1 MTTHDTTVEFRDT
14 TLPLSDTLRAMAGSI
29 EGHLVTVR
37 ELLALSGEHGLL
49 LAMILLTI
57 PFLVPISIPGIST
70 AFGLVGIFI
79 SISIVVNRVPWLPE
93 RLLDHPVHTER
104 LVPAIH
110 KGADLVHHIDRVS
123 HLRLERLTTGAAIH
137 RANGLGLL
145 LGNILLLFPLGLV
158 PFSNTLPGW
167 GILLLAAGMVQRDGL
182 LILAGWLFLI
192 ATLVYFAVLAAVA
205 LATGQGIIGLFQ

>member
-1 MTTHDTTVEFRDT
+1 MEPHDTTVEFRDAA
-14 TLPLSDTLRAMAGSI
+14 LPLSDLLRAMADSI

-37 ELLALSGEHGLL
+37 DLLALSGEHGML
-49 LAMILLTI
+49 LALILLTI

-79 SISIVVNRVPWLPE
+79 AISIVVNRVPWLPE
-93 RLLDHPVHTER
+93 RLLDHPVHTEH

-110 KGADLVHHIDRVS
+110 KGAGLVHRIDRVS
-123 HLRLERLTTGAAIH
+123 HLRLERLTTGAAVH

-145 LGNILLLFPLGLV
+145 LGNVLLLFPLGLV

-167 GILLLAAGMVQRDGL
+167 SILLLAVGMVQRDGL

-192 ATLVYFAVLAAVA
+192 ATIVYFAVLAVIA
-205 LATGQGIIGLFQ
+205 LATGQGLVGFLQ